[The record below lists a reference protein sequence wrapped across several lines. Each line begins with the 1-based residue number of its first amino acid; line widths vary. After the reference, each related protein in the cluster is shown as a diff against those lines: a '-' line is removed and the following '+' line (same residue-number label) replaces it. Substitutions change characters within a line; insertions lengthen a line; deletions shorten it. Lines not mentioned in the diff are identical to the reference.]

1 MMLQTEKKRGKV
13 IDLINEID
21 KKESVSEFRANSD
34 IKNIPNDFQKKSI
47 SRNDS
52 DSENCFS

>member
-1 MMLQTEKKRGKV
+1 MMLQTEKKRGKG

-21 KKESVSEFRANSD
+21 KKESVSEFRSNSD

>member
-1 MMLQTEKKRGKV
+1 MMLQTEKKRGKG

-21 KKESVSEFRANSD
+21 KKESVNEFRANSD